1 MENAVQFKP
10 VGSSL
15 GTDDRRMS
23 VVASIV
29 VDIAAERHQIY
40 ESNPGPITCYDRNS
54 LAKLRII
61 TLSVCE

>member
-23 VVASIV
+23 VVVSIV
-29 VDIAAERHQIY
+29 VDIATERCEIY
-40 ESNPGPITCYDRNS
+40 KSNPG
-54 LAKLRII
+54 AQ
-61 TLSVCE
+61 